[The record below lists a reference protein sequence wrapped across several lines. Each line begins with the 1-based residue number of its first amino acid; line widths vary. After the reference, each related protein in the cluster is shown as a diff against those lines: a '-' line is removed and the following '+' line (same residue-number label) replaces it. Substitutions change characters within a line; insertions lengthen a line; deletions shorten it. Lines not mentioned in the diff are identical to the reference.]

1 MEHTKTPWE
10 ISHHVKLPNCHTPS
24 TWQIVKHDFPDYPY
38 EGELEE
44 EWGMYPPLGE
54 AGPIALIAG
63 GANAAFIVKAC
74 NLHDELV
81 EALKDTCNLLDIF
94 FENPQFTVDELIDM
108 SRRLRKAHAVLAKVE
123 EK

>member
-81 EALKDTCNLLDIF
+81 ECAKRLAALKLPDGWRAFPTEDDC
-94 FENPQFTVDELIDM
+94 QFARAI
-108 SRRLRKAHAVLAKVE
+108 LAKVE
-123 EK
+123 DEDE